1 MVREYVTA
9 ERNRDAGLYPQ
20 KALLLRE
27 LRLTT
32 ALKMMT
38 SMYTQDEEQTA
49 GRLLNKLK
57 LSATD
62 AARLILECTEELGER
77 AQGLR
82 PRELLLLL
90 RRTLREGVQ
99 SIAAMEQTVTFEAA
113 ATSSIEARSDRRPTT
128 RRDLRHYV
136 RRMLRVEGVAS
147 LPLRKMTTKDC
158 RNILEQAFGDSL
170 SSLRKGR
177 AILHSIFTYGMR
189 REWVDNNPV
198 KRIDCPSV
206 REKNIQPLSLAQT
219 RKLQKATTLH
229 SHRDMKLSLHLMLYC
244 GLRPT
249 EVQRLSTKDIDWEQR
264 QVFIRPDTAKTGGG
278 RFVPLRCHHLLKRE
292 DCNIP
297 RNWMLRWRNLRRAAG
312 FRQNWAPDS
321 CRHTFASYHAAHF
334 RNLGILQMEMGHR
347 DTALLR
353 TRYVSAVSAGDA
365 RVFWEAS
372 RRRNKK
378 DANATVSVT

>member
-1 MVREYVTA
+1 M
-9 ERNRDAGLYPQ
+9 N
-20 KALLLRE
+20 
-27 LRLTT
+27 
-32 ALKMMT
+32 
-38 SMYTQDEEQTA
+38 TQDEEQTA
-49 GRLLNKLK
+49 GRLLKRLE

-82 PRELLLLL
+82 PVELLQLL
-90 RRTLREGVQ
+90 RRTLREGAQ
-99 SIAAMEQTVTFEAA
+99 AIAAMEQTVTFEEAA
-113 ATSSIEARSDRRPTT
+113 VRSIEARADRRPTT

-136 RRMLRVEGVAS
+136 RRMLRVEGVAA

-158 RNILEQAFGDSL
+158 RNILEQAFGNSL
-170 SSLRKGR
+170 CSLRKGR

-206 REKNIQPLSLAQT
+206 REKSIQPLTLEQT
-219 RKLQKATTLH
+219 KKLQEATTLQ
-229 SHRDMKLSLHLMLYC
+229 SHRSMKLSLHLMLYC

-249 EVQRLSTKDIDWEQR
+249 EVQRLSTQDIDWEQR

-292 DCNIP
+292 DCCIP
-297 RNWMLRWRNLRRAAG
+297 RNWTLRWRNLRRAAG
-312 FRQNWAPDS
+312 FRRNWAPDS

-334 RNLGILQMEMGHR
+334 RNLGILQLEMGHR
-347 DTALLR
+347 DTSLLR
-353 TRYVSAVSAGDA
+353 ARYISAVSTGDA
-365 RVFWEAS
+365 RVFWEKS
-372 RRRNKK
+372 RKRNKK
-378 DANATVSVT
+378 QPESPSQLRDSQWGHTFSARELPSR

>member
-1 MVREYVTA
+1 
-9 ERNRDAGLYPQ
+9 
-20 KALLLRE
+20 
-27 LRLTT
+27 
-32 ALKMMT
+32 MMT

-77 AQGLR
+77 AQVLR
-82 PRELLLLL
+82 PGELLLLL

-99 SIAAMEQTVTFEAA
+99 AIAAMEQTVTFEEAA
-113 ATSSIEARSDRRPTT
+113 IRSIEARSDRRPTT

-158 RNILEQAFGDSL
+158 RNILEQAFGGSL

-198 KRIDCPSV
+198 KRIDCPTV

-297 RNWMLRWRNLRRAAG
+297 RNWMLRWRNLRWAAG
-312 FRQNWAPDS
+312 FRRNWAPDS

-347 DTALLR
+347 DTSLLR